1 MAFQYAPPRRPSQVD
16 NSVVYR
22 REDEF
27 CSWPFTSGLWQT
39 ADGTLI
45 ANFATRN
52 VVYDSGDAIRH
63 SVTALLDDP
72 SYRHTTTSIADE
84 LRCMPSAAEA
94 MNRVEALIT

>member
-1 MAFQYAPPRRPSQVD
+1 MAFTYAPPRRPSQVD
-16 NSVVYR
+16 HSVVYR

-27 CSWPFTSGLWQT
+27 CSWPFTSGFWQT

-63 SVTALLDDP
+63 DVLGQNSTNPRTVTVRSHD
-72 SYRHTTTSIADE
+72 RGRT
-84 LRCMPSAAEA
+84 
-94 MNRVEALIT
+94 